1 MKITIANFVLLP
13 LFALPAVIPS
23 FTPQELD
30 ERRICPVA
38 CYGEPLVEG
47 SKGESPPDRRAGFFS
62 SPEKGRQRGRWDWPN
77 VGRGLPLQV
86 DFGPAGLAGLSE
98 VQIWRLGR
106 GEIVL
111 PDSLIKTEEGKTLI
125 EAALG
130 FDQPPEEVWRLLS
143 RTEDQG
149 RYLSEVQKVAVITK
163 TPTDDLLEFTI
174 RVVTK
179 TFVYRQSH
187 RFDEKALCLTWELDP
202 SFPSDIKELTGF
214 WRFYP
219 FAQGK
224 TLGRYG
230 SRVLMKFAVPRSIQE
245 ALAKNRLPAAL
256 RSVKR
261 YVDSGGTW
269 DKSQGQKTP

>member
-1 MKITIANFVLLP
+1 MKKKAGRFVLFSL
-13 LFALPAVIPS
+13 LTLPAFILS
-23 FTPQELD
+23 SSRQE
-30 ERRICPVA
+30 I
-38 CYGEPLVEG
+38 
-47 SKGESPPDRRAGFFS
+47 
-62 SPEKGRQRGRWDWPN
+62 
-77 VGRGLPLQV
+77 
-86 DFGPAGLAGLSE
+86 DFGSDGLAGLSD
-98 VQIWRLGR
+98 VQVWRLGR

-125 EAALG
+125 EAALV
-130 FDQPPEEVWRLLS
+130 FDQPPDEVWRLLS

-149 RYLSEVQKVAVITK
+149 RYLREVQKVAVISK

-174 RVVTK
+174 KVFTK

-187 RFDEKALCLTWELDP
+187 RFDERELRLTWSLDP
-202 SFPSDIKELTGF
+202 SFPSEIKELTGF

-219 FAQGK
+219 FAQGN

-230 SRVLMKFAVPRSIQE
+230 SRVLMKFAVPASIQN
-245 ALAKNRLPAAL
+245 ALAKNRLPDAL

-269 DKSQGQKTP
+269 DKTHGQKAP